1 VVRTKDQSIIKVLT
15 AVRRTLIISLSEL
28 KSLKARMSAAV
39 AAKTIATLIATNLR
53 AIKTIEAAIRQAI
66 RDNPDARH
74 KAGQLSAPGAGP
86 VLAAE
91 LIVQARARHTHQPPG
106 RQSGRRGSASTTIR
120 RKEAFRQMP
129 GRAPKDKT
137 RPLHGRAQRHQG
149 KAPATLRLL

>member
-1 VVRTKDQSIIKVLT
+1 
-15 AVRRTLIISLSEL
+15 
-28 KSLKARMSAAV
+28 MSAAV

-66 RDNPDARH
+66 KDNPDARQ
-74 KAGQLSAPGAGP
+74 KALQILSAPGAGP

-91 LIVQARARHTHQPPG
+91 LIGAMPELGTLTSRQA
-106 RQSGRRGSASTTIR
+106 ASLVGVAPHPRR